1 MTTPPSIPTVA
12 IPADPAAPSGTAPAT
27 GITAIFKGRSPAAAA
42 DSVWVPLVSGI
53 LVLVAGAMTLATGKP
68 WLFAGIGPTAVM
80 LAASPSHPTTRF
92 HSIVL
97 GHAVALLCAWLA
109 VLLLGAGSSAGL
121 LSGPPSV
128 ARIWASAFAVAVTV
142 LVQPSVRAY
151 HPPAA
156 ATALLVTLGVYRIN
170 WQNALA
176 LLGGVLAVAL
186 VGEWLRRVRLDAQR
200 GEMRGAMRG
209 ARRGA

>member
-1 MTTPPSIPTVA
+1 MQTTPVSTPTVA
-12 IPADPAAPSGTAPAT
+12 TPDSTGAASRTANAT
-27 GITAIFKGRSPAAAA
+27 GLTAIFKGRSPAAAA
-42 DSVWVPLVSGI
+42 DSVWVPLASGI
-53 LVLVAGAMTLATGKP
+53 LILVAGAMTLATGKP
-68 WLFAGIGPTAVM
+68 WLFAGLGPTAVM

-97 GHAVALLCAWLA
+97 GHAVALACAWLA

-121 LSGPPSV
+121 FSGPPSV

-156 ATALLVTLGVYRIN
+156 ATALLITLGVYRMS

-186 VGEWLRRVRLDAQR
+186 VGEWLRRVRLDAQHGVKR
-200 GEMRGAMRG
+200 A
-209 ARRGA
+209 A